1 MRIYEQ
7 IVSGHIRFPSNIPPA
22 ARSLIKALCTVNPTE
37 RLGFISGGSQR
48 VKEHEFF
55 DSIDW
60 DSLYYRRI
68 KGPIIPRVDH
78 PADTGNFDDYD
89 DPKEPSER
97 SIYTKDMQ
105 HNHEESFKDF

>member
-7 IVSGHIRFPSNIPPA
+7 IVAGHIRFPSATPPA
-22 ARSLIKALCTVNPTE
+22 ARSLIKALCTVNPSE

-55 DSIDW
+55 ASVDW

-89 DPKEPSER
+89 EPKAPGER
-97 SIYTKDMQ
+97 SIYTKEMQ
-105 HNHEESFKDF
+105 HSHEDSFKDF